1 MQITQLNW
9 NTLLLRRHRMDDEH
23 KQVLAIVGGYW
34 NYEEFRCEWEN
45 ARRKSNSTNWTWF
58 PPFVFLSRLPFYFLP
73 NQMRLCWAR
82 HHHHITRRTRCLVNW
97 SKEKLLRCAQFPL
110 STFLIRKRNDR
121 DIHLGCESFV
131 IHCKHTHVDV
141 HVFRSVD
148 TVQGELKRNSLQN
161 GNGNHFVSPSIGAR
175 NSKQKLNACK
185 TMWQFI
191 FVLAMFRLL
200 FDRRPIRRQDSSFS
214 SDFKLLHF
222 YFHSRL
228 FIQVIVIIFVMQP
241 TEKPIESPTERKQ
254 NARNTI
260 HIEIEH
266 GLASDFLV
274 VHTTHSSLR
283 RIIKSKVM
291 SMWI

>member
-1 MQITQLNW
+1 MNINRCWRLILKLW
-9 NTLLLRRHRMDDEH
+9 RISLRVRKCSKKIEFDE
-23 KQVLAIVGGYW
+23 LDMISAIRLSLSV
-34 NYEEFRCEWEN
+34 CL
-45 ARRKSNSTNWTWF
+45 S
-58 PPFVFLSRLPFYFLP
+58 LSRLPFYFLP

-97 SKEKLLRCAQFPL
+97 SNENLLRCAQFPP

-121 DIHLGCESFV
+121 DIHLRCESFV
-131 IHCKHTHVDV
+131 IHCKHTHTRTRSSFRRHGSRWIEEKLVTKWKWQSFSFAFHRREKFKTEIECMQNDV
-141 HVFRSVD
+141 TIHLRIGDV
-148 TVQGELKRNSLQN
+148 SL
-161 GNGNHFVSPSIGAR
+161 A
-175 NSKQKLNACK
+175 L
-185 TMWQFI
+185 
-191 FVLAMFRLL
+191 RLVL
-200 FDRRPIRRQDSSFS
+200 FDRRPKRRKDSSFS

-241 TEKPIESPTERKQ
+241 TEKPIESPTGRKQ
-254 NARNTI
+254 NAKNTI

-266 GLASDFLV
+266 VLASDFLV
-274 VHTTHSSLR
+274 LHTTHSSLR